1 MLDLRRGRRVAE
13 NSSSQMY
20 WLSSMYVCMYSY
32 VKREWIYIV
41 MGALLHLPSSTIMY
55 YTILSHQEET
65 LVL

>member
-1 MLDLRRGRRVAE
+1 MLDLRRGRSVAE

-41 MGALLHLPSSTIMY
+41 MGALLHLPSSTIIY